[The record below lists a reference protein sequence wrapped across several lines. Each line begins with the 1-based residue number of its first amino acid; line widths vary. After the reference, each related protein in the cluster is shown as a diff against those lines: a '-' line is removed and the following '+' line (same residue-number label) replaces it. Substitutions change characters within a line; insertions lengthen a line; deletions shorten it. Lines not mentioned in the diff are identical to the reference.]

1 MKARTPSSGS
11 TPRVEKA
18 ARLRYGHGMAWH
30 GIGKALAAI
39 AATRGT
45 HLRNATLT
53 SQTKAPKNSTA
64 YSVVLVV

>member
-1 MKARTPSSGS
+1 MEARTLSSGS

-18 ARLRYGHGMAWH
+18 ARRLRNGHGMA

-53 SQTKAPKNSTA
+53 SQTKGPKNSTA
-64 YSVVLVV
+64 YSVILIV